1 MRFSLADTQQAE
13 DVAAFIAAAQGPYA
27 GVILNV
33 SIKYRARAFSRC
45 IDEVHARHFHATD
58 NPLYS
63 SDCSVHSSSPVVS
76 SRREAI
82 GEPSE
87 GVS

>member
-33 SIKYRARAFSRC
+33 SIKILCQS
-45 IDEVHARHFHATD
+45 VQ
-58 NPLYS
+58 PL
-63 SDCSVHSSSPVVS
+63 H
-76 SRREAI
+76 
-82 GEPSE
+82 
-87 GVS
+87 